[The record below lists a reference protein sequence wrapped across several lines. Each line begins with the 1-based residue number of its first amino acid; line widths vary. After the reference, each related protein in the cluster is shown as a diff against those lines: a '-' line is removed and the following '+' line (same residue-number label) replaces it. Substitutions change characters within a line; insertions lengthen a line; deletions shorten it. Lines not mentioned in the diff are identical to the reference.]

1 METSSAADHLDPN
14 ETEIATAAVGQR
26 VRTARR
32 GRGLTLEDLGGG
44 KLSPSFPGRCHEC
57 AGRPRAPM
65 SLVNLSSELLWASG
79 AALQICIIY
88 LCWRRKFRSEF
99 PIFFNYNVFVVI
111 SYVVLFFLYRP
122 SWEKA
127 YFISYWVSSGIEALL
142 GFAAIYEVFRNSFKP
157 FDALR
162 DFAGIMF
169 RWSALVLALVATIL
183 TCTSIGQE
191 PRAMMAILCL
201 ERGVMV
207 MQCGL
212 LLFLLLFSSRL
223 GMTWQ
228 HHGFGISLGFGLFA
242 ATQLILNSVRSQL
255 GPSWGCPFYTS
266 DAADDLLC

>member
-1 METSSAADHLDPN
+1 
-14 ETEIATAAVGQR
+14 
-26 VRTARR
+26 
-32 GRGLTLEDLGGG
+32 
-44 KLSPSFPGRCHEC
+44 
-57 AGRPRAPM
+57 M

-79 AALQICIIY
+79 AALQLCIVY

-99 PIFFNYNVFVVI
+99 PFFFNYTVFMVL
-111 SYVVLFFLYRP
+111 SYAVLLFFYRP
-122 SWEKA
+122 SLGTQ
-127 YFISYWVSSGIEALL
+127 YFYAYWVSSGIEALL
-142 GFAAIYEVFRNSFKP
+142 GFGAIYEVFRNAFKP

-162 DFAGIMF
+162 DLAGVMF

-183 TCTSIGQE
+183 TCTSTGQE
-191 PRAMMAILCL
+191 ARIMIAILCL

-255 GPSWGCPFYTS
+255 GPSWGMTYS
-266 DAADDLLC
+266 LLESASYDAAVIIWVCYLMSPEPARVTVESAFNPKPVLQRWNQVLGGDHHLSEGAFMPSLEKIVDQVLSEER